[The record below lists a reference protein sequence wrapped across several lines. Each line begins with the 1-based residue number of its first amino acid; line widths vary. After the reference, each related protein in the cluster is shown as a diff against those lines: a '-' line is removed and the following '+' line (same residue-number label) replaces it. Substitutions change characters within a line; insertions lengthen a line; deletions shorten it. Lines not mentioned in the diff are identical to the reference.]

1 MWRIDCRVVSW
12 IQEGQLGDCDNNTD
26 KKSLWVGLREVAMEL
41 VKSNGN
47 SFQVGPARIAGGL
60 DEELERRISFCS
72 FSESW
77 VRYVCSSIMK
87 VAITFN
93 RSPTFLRQL
102 LVCSHGFQF
111 ILVSFLCPGSPLLQI
126 WLLFLIQTNHC
137 LQKLQ

>member
-1 MWRIDCRVVSW
+1 MWRIDCRVVNW

-26 KKSLWVGLREVAMEL
+26 EKSLWVGLREVAMEL
-41 VKSNGN
+41 VKSNEN

-60 DEELERRISFCS
+60 DVELERRISFCS
-72 FSESW
+72 FSEFW
-77 VRYVCSSIMK
+77 IRYVCSSIMK
-87 VAITFN
+87 GAITFD

-111 ILVSFLCPGSPLLQI
+111 ILVNFLCPGSPLLQI

-137 LQKLQ
+137 LQKLP